1 MGEKITY
8 SVLEIHARRIRE
20 LIEIKKYKNSEDF
33 LKNAIEILL
42 TWESEHP
49 EEVMEL
55 MKSLMP
61 FSSEQEGFMKMSMK
75 PDEIQKQ
82 FGSLEIDSD
91 EFEVDLQ
98 KKLAIN
104 DDDHLKLRDNFQHTK
119 NYIEELKIIEPEN
132 IIPYDGFPLLSG
144 FYSRFLPVKIVLTV
158 LGHLLERTKESKV
171 ELKNLRVQS
180 YDIAEEIAETLSKY
194 ERENDIPRN
203 LKKST
208 GLPKKGTAVQDNE
221 KIAMAQKRFKDQFV
235 GKVRK
240 SRNTKKDHFE
250 GALSALGL
258 VYVFEENNEIFVSLT
273 KLGKDFFLL
282 DNSIIEGEYKKNTF
296 SKLESNFILEK
307 LIPQRELEQK
317 FVDTAIS
324 VVKQFQKG
332 STIPRTLKKD
342 YEKITYALD
351 DEIKKIAIEYIK
363 NNPKVLELYNLNNL
377 ESNSET
383 AQRKITQWRL
393 ATMGRLAEL
402 KIVDW
407 NINDKGDSEYSLN

>member
-1 MGEKITY
+1 MGEKIIY
-8 SVLEIHARRIRE
+8 SVLEIHARRMRE
-20 LIEIKKYKNSEDF
+20 LIESKKYKNPEDF

-61 FSSEQEGFMKMSMK
+61 FSPEQEGFMKMSMK
-75 PDEIQKQ
+75 PDEIERQ
-82 FGSLEIDSD
+82 FGNLEIDSD
-91 EFEVDLQ
+91 VYEVELQ
-98 KKLAIN
+98 KKLSVS

-119 NYIEELKIIEPEN
+119 NYIKELKITKPEN

-180 YDIAEEIAETLSKY
+180 YDIAEEIAGTLSKY
-194 ERENDIPRN
+194 ERENEVPRN

-258 VYVFEENNEIFVSLT
+258 VYVFKENNEIFISLT
-273 KLGKDFFLL
+273 KLGKEFFLL
-282 DNSIIEGEYKKNTF
+282 DNSIIEGEYNKNTF
-296 SKLESNFILEK
+296 SKLESNFILNE

-317 FVDTAIS
+317 FVDVAIL

-342 YEKITYALD
+342 YEKITHALD
-351 DEIKKIAIEYIK
+351 DEIKKTAIKYIK

-383 AQRKITQWRL
+383 AQRKITQWRV

-402 KIVDW
+402 KIIDW
-407 NINDKGDSEYSLN
+407 NINDKGDSEYFLI

>member
-8 SVLEIHARRIRE
+8 SVLEIHARRMRE
-20 LIEIKKYKNSEDF
+20 LIESKKYKNPEDF

-61 FSSEQEGFMKMSMK
+61 FSPEQEGFMKMSMK
-75 PDEIQKQ
+75 PDEIERQ
-82 FGSLEIDSD
+82 FGNLEIDSD
-91 EFEVDLQ
+91 EYEVELQ
-98 KKLAIN
+98 KKLSVS

-119 NYIEELKIIEPEN
+119 NYIEELKITKPEN

-180 YDIAEEIAETLSKY
+180 YDIAEEIAGTLSRY

-208 GLPKKGTAVQDNE
+208 GLPKKGTVVQDNE
-221 KIAMAQKRFKDQFV
+221 KMAMAQKRFKDQFV

-258 VYVFEENNEIFVSLT
+258 VYVFKENNEIFISLT
-273 KLGKDFFLL
+273 KLGKEFFLL
-282 DNSIIEGEYKKNTF
+282 DNSIIEGEYNKNTF
-296 SKLESNFILEK
+296 SKLESNFILNE

-317 FVDTAIS
+317 FVDVAIL

-342 YEKITYALD
+342 YEKITHALD
-351 DEIKKIAIEYIK
+351 DEIKKTAIKYIK

-383 AQRKITQWRL
+383 AQRKITQWRV

-402 KIVDW
+402 KIIDW

>member
-8 SVLEIHARRIRE
+8 SVLEIHARRMRE
-20 LIEIKKYKNSEDF
+20 LIESKKYKNPEDF

-61 FSSEQEGFMKMSMK
+61 FSPEQEGFMKMSMK
-75 PDEIQKQ
+75 PDEIERQ
-82 FGSLEIDSD
+82 FGNLEIDSD
-91 EFEVDLQ
+91 EYEVELQ
-98 KKLAIN
+98 KKLSVS

-119 NYIEELKIIEPEN
+119 NYIEELKITKPEN

-180 YDIAEEIAETLSKY
+180 YDIAEEIAGTLSRY

-208 GLPKKGTAVQDNE
+208 GLPKKGTVVQDNE
-221 KIAMAQKRFKDQFV
+221 KMAMAQKRFKDQFV

-258 VYVFEENNEIFVSLT
+258 VYVFKENNEIFISLT
-273 KLGKDFFLL
+273 KLGKEFFLL
-282 DNSIIEGEYKKNTF
+282 DNSIIEGEYNKNTF
-296 SKLESNFILEK
+296 SKLESNFILNE

-317 FVDTAIS
+317 FVDVAIL

-342 YEKITYALD
+342 YEKITHALD
-351 DEIKKIAIEYIK
+351 DEIKKTAIKYIK